1 MCGKLHALE
10 PPGGVARTPLGT
22 LDLERMSDVEQ
33 ESLVLCRPEE
43 SVIAAEDQSL
53 LEMSRLHLHSPNSL
67 ILAYG

>member
-1 MCGKLHALE
+1 
-10 PPGGVARTPLGT
+10 
-22 LDLERMSDVEQ
+22 
-33 ESLVLCRPEE
+33 LVLCRPEE